1 MYVILVVLLASLISG
16 AATAMPQIR
25 NGQVVIKDDPGGEI
39 HAFADRWD
47 QIKANGVPVKIDG
60 RCSSACTMGLSY
72 PNVCVTPRA
81 QFDFHLAYTT
91 EMLKTKGGR
100 WIEGRSHWDRK
111 SSEQILLPRYPAWVK
126 AWHTAHGGLSSRMKT
141 MPYSYAKRFIR
152 TCR

>member
-1 MYVILVVLLASLISG
+1 MYVILVTLLASLISG

-25 NGQVVIKDDPGGEI
+25 HGQVLIKDDPGGEI
-39 HAFADRWD
+39 YAFADRWD
-47 QIKANGVPVKIDG
+47 QIKAKGVPVKIDG
-60 RCSSACTMGLSY
+60 RCSSSCTMGLSN

-91 EMLKTKGGR
+91 AMHKTKDGR
-100 WIEGRSHWDRK
+100 WIEGGSYWDRK
-111 SSEQILLPRYPAWVK
+111 ASEQILHPRYPAWVK
-126 AWHTAHGGLSSRMKT
+126 AWLKAHGGLSSRMKT